1 MRQDQ
6 SSDQEKSS
14 WYGIC
19 YPFAETVTIMKE
31 KADTPRPRKTAAKS
45 TTTSAP
51 KAAKTPKAETSV
63 KKPRATKSTTS
74 SRKKSAAPIVD
85 AIGSDDIA
93 VAAFLNWCQRR
104 NQGLPDD
111 ALADWIMAENDM
123 GLAN

>member
-1 MRQDQ
+1 
-6 SSDQEKSS
+6 
-14 WYGIC
+14 
-19 YPFAETVTIMKE
+19 MKE
-31 KADTPRPRKTAAKS
+31 KADTPRPRKTAAKTAAKS
-45 TTTSAP
+45 SATSVP

-63 KKPRATKSTTS
+63 KKPRATKPTTS
-74 SRKKSAAPIVD
+74 SRKKTAQSTAD

-111 ALADWIMAENDM
+111 PFADWIMAENDM